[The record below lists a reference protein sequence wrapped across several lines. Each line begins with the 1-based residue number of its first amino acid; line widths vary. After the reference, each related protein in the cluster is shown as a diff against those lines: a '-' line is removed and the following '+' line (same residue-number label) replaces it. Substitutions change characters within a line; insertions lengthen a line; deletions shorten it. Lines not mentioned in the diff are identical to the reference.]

1 MNNIESK
8 PTTPISNSQNDN
20 PKQEPEQLE
29 QAFARNDDVEEL
41 NNFDD
46 MSLDDKLLH
55 GVYSIGFLRPSPV
68 QAKAIKPLKNGFD
81 VIAQAQSGTG
91 KTGAFVIGTLARLEA
106 EMAAGEIAPTS
117 GPVILALEP
126 VRELARQ
133 TADAFADI
141 GKYMDLRVCC
151 CIGGTSMQE
160 ARANA
165 KRAHVIVATPGRII
179 DMVRR
184 GWVSLASVRTLVLD
198 EADEMLSTGFQED
211 MRWIVEAIPR
221 TCQVAVFSAT
231 FSSETFEVT
240 RLFVKPDAVNV
251 LVKRDQL
258 TLAGIDQ
265 FYVAVDR
272 ETDKFDVL
280 LDLFADLS
288 IGQSVVFCNSR
299 ARVDELC
306 RRLEEHDFTPAALH
320 AEIEQSE
327 RNAVLEKVRQGQA
340 RVLVTSN
347 VMARGIDVTGVSC
360 VFNFDL
366 PRDVAVYL
374 HRIGRAG
381 RFGKKGVAINLV
393 AANDVALLRNI
404 ERHYD
409 TRVAE
414 LPADYSQRLR
424 NIQQTLNN

>member
-1 MNNIESK
+1 MNNIES
-8 PTTPISNSQNDN
+8 TNTSLTNNSQNDDN
-20 PKQEPEQLE
+20 PIQQRDAAAPTS
-29 QAFARNDDVEEL
+29 DVPEL

-68 QAKAIKPLKNGFD
+68 QAKAVKPLKDGFD

-91 KTGAFVIGTLARLEA
+91 KTGAFVIGSLARLQASIANNEFA
-106 EMAAGEIAPTS
+106 SNAGPA
-117 GPVILALEP
+117 ILALEP

-141 GKYMDLRVCC
+141 GKYMDVRVCC
-151 CIGGTSMQE
+151 CIGGTSLQE
-160 ARANA
+160 ARTNA

-179 DMVRR
+179 DMVKR
-184 GWVSLASVRTLVLD
+184 GWVSLSNVRTLVLD
-198 EADEMLSTGFQED
+198 EADEMLSTGFLED
-211 MRWIVEAIPR
+211 MRWIVETVPR
-221 TCQVAVFSAT
+221 DCQVAVFSAT
-231 FSSETFEVT
+231 YNAETFDIT
-240 RLFVKPDAVNV
+240 RLFVKPDVVNV

-265 FYVAVDR
+265 FYVAVERDA
-272 ETDKFDVL
+272 DKFDVL

-306 RRLEEHDFTPAALH
+306 QRLIEHDFTPVALH
-320 AEIEQSE
+320 ADIDQAE
-327 RNAVLEKVRQGQA
+327 RNSVLEKMRQGQA

-393 AANDVALLRNI
+393 DGRDVALLRNI
-404 ERHYD
+404 ERHYE
-409 TRVAE
+409 TTVAE
-414 LPADYSQRLR
+414 LPSDYVQRLR
-424 NIQQTLNN
+424 NASGAH

>member
-1 MNNIESK
+1 MNNIES
-8 PTTPISNSQNDN
+8 TTTTINQAQNDN
-20 PKQEPEQLE
+20 PKQQQQPD
-29 QAFARNDDVEEL
+29 AAADDAAHVRDVEEL

-46 MSLDDKLLH
+46 MSLDEKLLH

-68 QAKAIKPLKNGFD
+68 QAKAIKPLKDGFD

-91 KTGAFVIGTLARLEA
+91 KTGAFVIGTLARLEI
-106 EMAAGEIAPTS
+106 AANS

-141 GKYMDLRVCC
+141 GKYMELRVCC

-179 DMVRR
+179 DMVKR

-221 TCQVAVFSAT
+221 ACQVAVFSAT

-272 ETDKFDVL
+272 DSDKFDVL

-320 AEIEQSE
+320 ADIEQSE

-360 VFNFDL
+360 VFNF
-366 PRDVAVYL
+366 R
-374 HRIGRAG
+374 
-381 RFGKKGVAINLV
+381 
-393 AANDVALLRNI
+393 
-404 ERHYD
+404 
-409 TRVAE
+409 
-414 LPADYSQRLR
+414 PAS
-424 NIQQTLNN
+424 